1 MRLAN
6 KDIAALRKNVLH
18 HIFISSAKMRSCNFR
33 KIYRNDVMKIIWNG
47 CITENGEQLSYTLF
61 CMMGPYD
68 GKYILKGVKLFV
80 VFVSK
85 SDFYFF
91 NGMKLFWNI
100 CIHWADE
107 MKLVAKE
114 MKGWFGTIA
123 GISWRRNFSLFD
135 FSHRTQKNIT
145 LLNSLTF
152 RFIGITFSLQW

>member
-6 KDIAALRKNVLH
+6 EDIAALRKNILH

-33 KIYRNDVMKIIWNG
+33 KMYRNDVMKIIWNE

-91 NGMKLFWNI
+91 NGMKLFWN
-100 CIHWADE
+100 HLHTFE
-107 MKLVAKE
+107 LMKLVAKE
-114 MKGWFGTIA
+114 MKGWFGTIV
-123 GISWRRNFSLFD
+123 GILWRRNFFLCLI
-135 FSHRTQKNIT
+135 FSHRIEKLVYWIH
-145 LLNSLTF
+145 
-152 RFIGITFSLQW
+152 